1 MRVAVDVWVI
11 KDGWNMD
18 DRRAFELSSAR
29 MTIWEEMERIV
40 GGICELVPMVV
51 GRIGLSRSQDI
62 NVYHQE

>member
-40 GGICELVPMVV
+40 GGIYE
-51 GRIGLSRSQDI
+51 SRSQDI
-62 NVYHQE
+62 NVYQQE

>member
-1 MRVAVDVWVI
+1 MNMRVAVDVWVI

-40 GGICELVPMVV
+40 GGIYE
-51 GRIGLSRSQDI
+51 SRSQDI